1 MVITLLALN
10 EKLRSF
16 LPIAVDRARA
26 LGVSRETVASWDR
39 KHVTERVRGDNVRRL
54 ERAVGV
60 CESASQFLSTS
71 GQVGLWLKAP
81 QTFLYGGTPLD
92 FLGDDG
98 DADFLVENIPAPVTR
113 VREST
118 RELHGRTRSAVA
130 ALVAPA
136 PARQRRVTQAQASG
150 RRTARQ
156 KQGRAAEQRLVV
168 KDGDGWVVRK
178 PGAQRASARL
188 DTQREAHRRAAEIL
202 RNAGGGER
210 ITHGVDGR
218 IRSKDTIA
226 PGNDPYP
233 PRDRQQ

>member
-1 MVITLLALN
+1 MVVTLLALN

-16 LPIAVDRARA
+16 LPTAVDRARA

-71 GQVGLWLKAP
+71 EQVGLWLKAP

-113 VREST
+113 VSEST
-118 RELHGRTRSAVA
+118 RELHGRTRTALA
-130 ALVAPA
+130 TLVAPA
-136 PARQRRVTQAQASG
+136 PEQRPLAQAPSQPRAARQEQA
-150 RRTARQ
+150 RT
-156 KQGRAAEQRLVV
+156 AEQR
-168 KDGDGWVVRK
+168 
-178 PGAQRASARL
+178 P
-188 DTQREAHRRAAEIL
+188 
-202 RNAGGGER
+202 
-210 ITHGVDGR
+210 
-218 IRSKDTIA
+218 
-226 PGNDPYP
+226 
-233 PRDRQQ
+233 